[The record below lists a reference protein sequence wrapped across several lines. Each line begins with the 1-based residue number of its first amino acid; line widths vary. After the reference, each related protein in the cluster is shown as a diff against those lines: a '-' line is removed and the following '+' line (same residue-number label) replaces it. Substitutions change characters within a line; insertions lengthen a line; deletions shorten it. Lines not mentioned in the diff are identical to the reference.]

1 MQSISNFMRAVLAL
15 QWISIFP
22 MPCYA
27 LATSLE
33 SVCQSLEASTTL
45 DVVLPSDSNYANLSE
60 ENWSQTTWKSPACIL
75 RPVSA
80 EQIAAVLPQLVAGNI
95 SFAVRSG
102 GHLPSPG
109 AANIDEG
116 VLIDLSK
123 FDHVTFDAEKGAA
136 SIGAGQRWL
145 NVYTQLDKYNVT
157 VVGGRVTDVG
167 VGGLTLGSGLSYLS
181 DLYGLVCDN
190 VLAFQLV
197 LGNGST
203 VEANATQNP
212 DLFWALK
219 GGINNFGIVTNM
231 VLRTYPIRQVWAGV
245 KGYAVEQIPA
255 LFDALLE
262 YQLTPNKDP
271 YANLMIQGFATNA
284 SLGVAVS
291 MIYLKPEASP
301 PAFSPFYRLNT
312 TYDTTAITTLT
323 EFLIRQGGPDLPR
336 IDQRATSFKPDAA
349 LYKKIANIAAHSP
362 HLDAIRSAA
371 AGSQA
376 FGLQPISASL
386 VAAGRARGGGNA
398 LGLEA
403 ANQTWMVLTSGWWS
417 AADDAVVHG
426 ATRAMAD
433 DIEGAA
439 RRARRYVEYIFMN
452 DAGADQAVI
461 AHYGARNVARLRR
474 VQEAYDLGLV
484 FQRLVPG
491 GFKLP

>member
-1 MQSISNFMRAVLAL
+1 
-15 QWISIFP
+15 

-27 LATSLE
+27 VATSFE
-33 SVCQSLEASTTL
+33 SVCQSLEASYSL

-60 ENWSQTTWKSPACIL
+60 ENWSQTTWKTPACIL
-75 RPVSA
+75 RPESA
-80 EQIAAVLPQLVAGNI
+80 EQIATVLPQLVAGNI

-109 AANIDEG
+109 AANIDKG

-123 FDHVTFDAEKGAA
+123 FDHVTFDAEKEAA

-167 VGGLTLGSGLSYLS
+167 VGGLTLG
-181 DLYGLVCDN
+181 N
-190 VLAFQLV
+190 
-197 LGNGST
+197 
-203 VEANATQNP
+203 
-212 DLFWALK
+212 LFWALK
-219 GGINNFGIVTNM
+219 GGINNFGIVTSM

-262 YQLTPNKDP
+262 YQSTPNKDP

-284 SLGVAVS
+284 SLGVAHS
-291 MIYLKPEASP
+291 SSL
-301 PAFSPFYRLNT
+301 
-312 TYDTTAITTLT
+312 TLS
-323 EFLIRQGGPDLPR
+323 R

-386 VAAGRARGGGNA
+386 VEAGRARGGGNA

-417 AADDAVVHG
+417 AEDDAVVHG
-426 ATRAMAD
+426 ATRSMVD
-433 DIEGAA
+433 DIESAS

-461 AHYGARNVARLRR
+461 AHYGARNVARLRGCR
-474 VQEAYDLGLV
+474 RRMILAWS
-484 FQRLVPG
+484 FRRLVPG